1 MIVCVQTSSF
11 VVHLIKPDHWSE
23 SELDIFL
30 SFGSLS
36 SAKLQLH
43 SLSLASSLA
52 SFNKGAEMWWRHWRQ
67 NCNDLSLS
75 PSCSLRRKERER
87 ESEEREIVRWQA
99 IHHHPSCKNCQYHSF
114 VVVSFACI
122 KEWVKMGG
130 SGPEIFQNNIFS
142 RGSFLP
148 QTVDAGWR
156 TGKPS
161 DRSQIGRKHS
171 QRTASVQFFT
181 KS

>member
-1 MIVCVQTSSF
+1 MFSSSMIVCVQTSSF

-114 VVVSFACI
+114 VVESLELRANL
-122 KEWVKMGG
+122 KSESKTRAPGWVQKFFRIIFFRGG
-130 SGPEIFQNNIFS
+130 HFCL
-142 RGSFLP
+142 RL
-148 QTVDAGWR
+148 
-156 TGKPS
+156 
-161 DRSQIGRKHS
+161 
-171 QRTASVQFFT
+171 
-181 KS
+181 